1 VARIKGTTLKRTS
14 REGWLAPAGLTKFEP
29 GSKWGRPAG
38 ASHPSLLV
46 LFKFYVVI
54 RFPDRQRVS
63 AVNTDSLLAYRRG
76 GESVKRRQRTFGL
89 LRALVLG
96 AVAAMSFAFPE
107 HVVGQRVVDKMVA
120 TVNAGVKTELIT
132 YSDLLWQLALEPNTP
147 LDNPS
152 STDLNHALRL
162 LIDQRLI
169 LQEAEKLPSIAPTSK
184 EISDARDE
192 LARHFSS
199 QTEFQQRLLRV
210 GLNAEKL
217 DEIIEQRLK
226 MEKYLD
232 FRFRSFVVIS
242 QTEIAAYYRDV
253 FVPRLRSRAPG
264 QIVPTLEEARAQ
276 IEKTLTEAKIESD
289 TDSFLDTAR
298 ERAEIVML
306 NPIE

>member
-1 VARIKGTTLKRTS
+1 MILLITHLHFLRTHSVFLQIAKSFVPVIKEISFKRTS

-38 ASHPSLLV
+38 ASHPSRLV
-46 LFKFYVVI
+46 LFKFDVVI
-54 RFPDRQRVS
+54 RLSDKQR
-63 AVNTDSLLAYRRG
+63 A
-76 GESVKRRQRTFGL
+76 FGL
-89 LRALVLG
+89 LRALVVG
-96 AVAAMSFAFPE
+96 VVAVMLFAAPKQVA
-107 HVVGQRVVDKMVA
+107 GQRVVDKMVA

-132 YSDLLWQLALEPNTP
+132 YSDLLWQLALQPNTP

-192 LARHFSS
+192 LARQFSS
-199 QTEFQQRLLRV
+199 QIEFQQRLLRV
-210 GLNAEKL
+210 GLNSEKL

-264 QIVPTLEEARAQ
+264 QIVPTLEEARTQ

-289 TDSFLDTAR
+289 TDAFLDTAR